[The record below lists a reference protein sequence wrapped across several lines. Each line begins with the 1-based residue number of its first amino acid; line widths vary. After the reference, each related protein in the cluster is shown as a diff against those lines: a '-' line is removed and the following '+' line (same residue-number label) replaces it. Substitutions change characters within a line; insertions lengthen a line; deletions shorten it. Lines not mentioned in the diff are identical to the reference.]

1 MKQQRIFFNSSLP
14 RAGSTLLSNVVG
26 HHPNFFVSPTS
37 GLIDLILGSRIG
49 YNDSRET
56 AYTDIETWKRG
67 FINFSRYG
75 LAGFMNTGNSKINPD
90 KFLEYVHDINLNS
103 LKEDNK
109 LRKILLMLPGK
120 KYIFTNGTKKHAENV
135 LKKLNLE
142 NIFQSI
148 FGIKEANYLPKPNIE
163 TYNLFLKINNI
174 DPKTSIMFEDM
185 GRNLI
190 PAKELGMTTVLLERK
205 LPNKNNSKQKEKYKD
220 LWNDVYDAD
229 YIIDDIVKFLNN
241 EYN

>member
-1 MKQQRIFFNSSLP
+1 MSLQFIKTWIFDLDNTLYPPKENIFSQIDKKMTTFISENLKISHEEAFNIQKQ
-14 RAGSTLLSNVVG
+14 
-26 HHPNFFVSPTS
+26 NF
-37 GLIDLILGSRIG
+37 IDHG
-49 YNDSRET
+49 T
-56 AYTDIETWKRG
+56 T
-67 FINFSRYG
+67 

-205 LPNKNNSKQKEKYKD
+205 LPNKNNSEQKEKYKD

>member
-1 MKQQRIFFNSSLP
+1 MSLQFIKTWIFDLDNTLYPPEENIFSQIDQKMTTFIAENLKISHEEAFNIQKQ
-14 RAGSTLLSNVVG
+14 
-26 HHPNFFVSPTS
+26 NF
-37 GLIDLILGSRIG
+37 IDHG
-49 YNDSRET
+49 T
-56 AYTDIETWKRG
+56 T
-67 FINFSRYG
+67 

-142 NIFQSI
+142 NIFRSI

-174 DPKTSIMFEDM
+174 NPKTSIMFEDM

-205 LPNKNNSKQKEKYKD
+205 LPNKNNSEQKEKYRD

-241 EYN
+241 EYY

>member
-1 MKQQRIFFNSSLP
+1 MSLQFIKTWIFDLDNTLYPPEENIFSQIDQKMTTFIAENLKISHEEAFNIQKQ
-14 RAGSTLLSNVVG
+14 
-26 HHPNFFVSPTS
+26 NF
-37 GLIDLILGSRIG
+37 IDHG
-49 YNDSRET
+49 T
-56 AYTDIETWKRG
+56 T
-67 FINFSRYG
+67 

-190 PAKELGMTTVLLERK
+190 PAKELGMTTVLLKRK
-205 LPNKNNSKQKEKYKD
+205 LPNKNNSKQEEKYKD

>member
-1 MKQQRIFFNSSLP
+1 MSLQFIKTWIFDLDNTLYPPEENIFSQIDKKMTTFIAENLKISHEEAFNIQKQ
-14 RAGSTLLSNVVG
+14 
-26 HHPNFFVSPTS
+26 NF
-37 GLIDLILGSRIG
+37 IDHG
-49 YNDSRET
+49 T
-56 AYTDIETWKRG
+56 T
-67 FINFSRYG
+67 
-75 LAGFMNTGNSKINPD
+75 LAGFMNTGNSKKNPD

-205 LPNKNNSKQKEKYKD
+205 LPNKNNSEQKEKYKD

>member
-1 MKQQRIFFNSSLP
+1 MSLQFIKTWIFDLDNTLYPPEENIFSQIDKKMTTFIAENLKISHEEAFNIQKQ
-14 RAGSTLLSNVVG
+14 
-26 HHPNFFVSPTS
+26 NF
-37 GLIDLILGSRIG
+37 IDHG
-49 YNDSRET
+49 T
-56 AYTDIETWKRG
+56 T
-67 FINFSRYG
+67 

-109 LRKILLMLPGK
+109 LRKILLMLPGR

-174 DPKTSIMFEDM
+174 NPKTSIMFEDM

-205 LPNKNNSKQKEKYKD
+205 LPNKNNSEQKEKYKD

-229 YIIDDIVKFLNN
+229 YVIDDIVKFLNN

>member
-1 MKQQRIFFNSSLP
+1 MSLQFIKTWIFDLDNTLYPPEENIFSQIDKKMTTFIAENLKISHEEAFNIQKQ
-14 RAGSTLLSNVVG
+14 
-26 HHPNFFVSPTS
+26 NF
-37 GLIDLILGSRIG
+37 IDHG
-49 YNDSRET
+49 T
-56 AYTDIETWKRG
+56 T
-67 FINFSRYG
+67 

-103 LKEDNK
+103 LKEDIK

-205 LPNKNNSKQKEKYKD
+205 LPNKNNSEQKEKYKD

-229 YIIDDIVKFLNN
+229 YVIDDIVKFLNN

>member
-1 MKQQRIFFNSSLP
+1 MSLQFIKTWIFDLDNTLYPPKENIFSQIDKKMTTFISENLKISHEEAFNIQKQ
-14 RAGSTLLSNVVG
+14 
-26 HHPNFFVSPTS
+26 NF
-37 GLIDLILGSRIG
+37 IDHG
-49 YNDSRET
+49 T
-56 AYTDIETWKRG
+56 T
-67 FINFSRYG
+67 

-205 LPNKNNSKQKEKYKD
+205 LPNKNNSEQKEKYRD

-241 EYN
+241 EYY

>member
-1 MKQQRIFFNSSLP
+1 MSLSLIKTWIFDLDNTLYPPEENIFNQIDQKMTSFIADNLKISNEEAFNIQKQ
-14 RAGSTLLSNVVG
+14 
-26 HHPNFFVSPTS
+26 NF
-37 GLIDLILGSRIG
+37 IDHG
-49 YNDSRET
+49 T
-56 AYTDIETWKRG
+56 T
-67 FINFSRYG
+67 
-75 LAGFMNTGNSKINPD
+75 LAGFMNSGNDKIDPD

-103 LKEDNK
+103 LQEDND
-109 LRKILLMLPGK
+109 LRKILLLLPGK

-148 FGIKEANYLPKPNIE
+148 FGIKEANYLPKPNLE
-163 TYNLFLKINNI
+163 TYNLFLKTYKI

-190 PAKELGMTTVLLERK
+190 PAKELGMKTVLLERK
-205 LPNKNNSKQKEKYKD
+205 LPNKNNSDQEEKYKD
-220 LWNDVYDAD
+220 LWNDNYDAD

-241 EYN
+241 QYS

>member
-1 MKQQRIFFNSSLP
+1 MSLSLIKTWIFDLDNTLYPPEENIFSQIDQKMTSFIADNLEISNEEAFNIQKQ
-14 RAGSTLLSNVVG
+14 
-26 HHPNFFVSPTS
+26 NF
-37 GLIDLILGSRIG
+37 IDHG
-49 YNDSRET
+49 T
-56 AYTDIETWKRG
+56 T
-67 FINFSRYG
+67 
-75 LAGFMNTGNSKINPD
+75 LAGFMNSGNDKIDPD

-103 LKEDNK
+103 LQEDNN
-109 LRKILLMLPGK
+109 LRKILLLLPGK

-148 FGIKEANYLPKPNIE
+148 FGIKEANYLPKPNLE
-163 TYNLFLKINNI
+163 TYNLFLRTYKI

-190 PAKELGMTTVLLERK
+190 PAKELGMKTVLLERK
-205 LPNKNNSKQKEKYKD
+205 LPNKNNSDQEEKYKD
-220 LWNDVYDAD
+220 LWNDNYDAD

-241 EYN
+241 QYS

>member
-1 MKQQRIFFNSSLP
+1 MSLSLIKTWIFDLDNTLYPPEENIFSQIDQKMTSFIADNLKISNEEAFNIQKQN
-14 RAGSTLLSNVVG
+14 
-26 HHPNFFVSPTS
+26 
-37 GLIDLILGSRIG
+37 
-49 YNDSRET
+49 
-56 AYTDIETWKRG
+56 
-67 FINFSRYG
+67 FINHG
-75 LAGFMNTGNSKINPD
+75 TTLAGFMNSGNDKIDPD

-103 LKEDNK
+103 LQEDND
-109 LRKILLMLPGK
+109 LRKILLLLPGK

-148 FGIKEANYLPKPNIE
+148 FGIKEANYLPKPNLE
-163 TYNLFLKINNI
+163 TYNLFLKTYKI

-190 PAKELGMTTVLLERK
+190 PAKELGMKTVLLKRK
-205 LPNKNNSKQKEKYKD
+205 LPNKNNSDQEEKYKD
-220 LWNDVYDAD
+220 LWNDNYDAD

-241 EYN
+241 QYS

>member
-1 MKQQRIFFNSSLP
+1 MSLQFIKTWIFDLDNTLYPPEENIFSQIDKKMTTFISENLKISHEEAFNIQKQ
-14 RAGSTLLSNVVG
+14 
-26 HHPNFFVSPTS
+26 NF
-37 GLIDLILGSRIG
+37 IDQG
-49 YNDSRET
+49 T
-56 AYTDIETWKRG
+56 T
-67 FINFSRYG
+67 

-205 LPNKNNSKQKEKYKD
+205 LPNKNNSEQKEKYKD

-229 YIIDDIVKFLNN
+229 YVIDDIVKFLNN

>member
-1 MKQQRIFFNSSLP
+1 MSLSLIKTWIFDLDNTLYPPEENIFSQIDQKMTSFIADNLKISNEEAFNIQKQ
-14 RAGSTLLSNVVG
+14 
-26 HHPNFFVSPTS
+26 NF
-37 GLIDLILGSRIG
+37 IDHG
-49 YNDSRET
+49 T
-56 AYTDIETWKRG
+56 T
-67 FINFSRYG
+67 
-75 LAGFMNTGNSKINPD
+75 LAGFMNSGNDKIDPD

-103 LKEDNK
+103 LQEDND
-109 LRKILLMLPGK
+109 LRKILLLLPGK

-148 FGIKEANYLPKPNIE
+148 FGIKEANYLPKPNLE
-163 TYNLFLKINNI
+163 TYNLFLKTYKI

-190 PAKELGMTTVLLERK
+190 PAKELGMKTVLLERK
-205 LPNKNNSKQKEKYKD
+205 LPNKNNSEQKEKYKD
-220 LWNDVYDAD
+220 LWNDDYDAD